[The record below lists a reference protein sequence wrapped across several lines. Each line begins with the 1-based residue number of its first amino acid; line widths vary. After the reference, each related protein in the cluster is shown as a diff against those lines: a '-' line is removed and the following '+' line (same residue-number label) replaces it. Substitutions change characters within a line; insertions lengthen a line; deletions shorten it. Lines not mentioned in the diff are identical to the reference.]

1 MQLSFW
7 MLQIIDVPEPTMPPP
22 SAPFTAVPM
31 RSPAQGI
38 QRQQTAPASAENGS
52 TASPK
57 LQHVVKKDT
66 RPPVPQPPAG
76 RPLHS
81 SSQKTV
87 QQSKSLDSYDDF
99 DDDDDDWDDD
109 DDDDFKE
116 VGARLF
122 VCFFSGFLFFL

>member
-1 MQLSFW
+1 MQLFFW
-7 MLQIIDVPEPTMPPP
+7 ILQIIDVPEPTMPPP
-22 SAPFTAVPM
+22 SAPFTAVPL
-31 RSPAQGI
+31 RSSAQVI

-57 LQHVVKKDT
+57 LQHVKKDM

-81 SSQKTV
+81 SPQKTV

-116 VGARLF
+116 VGSLPF
-122 VCFFSGFLFFL
+122 VCFLSDFLATF